1 MFGISNISS
10 TSKNNVF
17 KPSKQDLT
25 DLIDELAKFDPSTI
39 YSGPLTAEST
49 LGALRG

>member
-1 MFGISNISS
+1 MGLSNISS
-10 TSKNNVF
+10 TARNNVF

-25 DLIDELAKFDPSTI
+25 DLIDLMAYSDPSTI
-39 YSGPLTAEST
+39 YSGPLTAESN